1 MSRRLG
7 PAEAAAALKAEIKQL
22 VDLAPPLTEQQR
34 DSIRRT
40 LSGVVVPPVVQH
52 QAA

>member
-1 MSRRLG
+1 MSRRRLG
-7 PAEAAAALKAEIKQL
+7 AAEAAAALKAEIKRL

-34 DSIRRT
+34 DSIRHT
-40 LSGVVVPPVVQH
+40 LSGVVVPPPVS